1 MEDGPQLV
9 RFGGAEGGPPQSLLR
24 GGFCSPN
31 GGVKTTF
38 GENWCQNHLADHQ
51 LHLLL
56 EKVDLDLAEA
66 AHGLGCLYCGGKLHR
81 GDYKRKPRGGPEW
94 DLRYS
99 FCCSQCRRRRT
110 PDSVR
115 FMGRRFYAG
124 LVVILVSA
132 MAHGLKP
139 ERVRRLRETLQIDHR
154 TLERWRQWWLSLFVG
169 STFWKEARARF
180 APPLCQQ
187 TLPLSLCVI
196 FQVERTEHL
205 VNLLKFLAPITAPSA
220 WGELV
225 M

>member
-1 MEDGPQLV
+1 MRGWVKP
-9 RFGGAEGGPPQSLLR
+9 AGGPPQSLLC

-38 GENWCQNHLADHQ
+38 GETWCQNHLADNQ

-56 EKVDLDLAEA
+56 EKVDLDLAQV
-66 AHGLGCLYCGGKLHR
+66 AHGLGCLYCGGKLYR
-81 GDYKRKPRGGPEW
+81 GDYARKSRGGPEW

-110 PDSVR
+110 PESVR
-115 FMGRRFYAG
+115 FMGRRVYAG
-124 LVVILVSA
+124 LVVVLVSA

-154 TLERWRQWWLSLFVG
+154 TLERWRQWWLGLFVG
-169 STFWKEARARF
+169 SAFWKEARARF
-180 APPLCQQ
+180 APPLCQG
-187 TLPLSLCVI
+187 TLPLSLCVS
-196 FQVERTEHL
+196 FQVERTDGL
-205 VNLLKFLAPITAPSA
+205 LDLLKFLAPITTPSA
-220 WGELV
+220 WKELV

>member
-1 MEDGPQLV
+1 
-9 RFGGAEGGPPQSLLR
+9 
-24 GGFCSPN
+24 
-31 GGVKTTF
+31 VKTTF
-38 GENWCQNHLADHQ
+38 RETWCQKHLADDQ

-66 AHGLGCLYCGGKLHR
+66 AQRLGCLYCGSKLYR
-81 GDYKRKPRGGPEW
+81 GDYTRKPRGGPEW

-110 PDSVR
+110 PESVR

-124 LVVILVSA
+124 VVVVLVSA

-154 TLERWRQWWLSLFVG
+154 TLERWRQWWLSLFVD
-169 STFWKEARARF
+169 SSFWKEARARF
-180 APPLCQQ
+180 TPPLCQA
-187 TLPLSLCVI
+187 TLPLSLCVS
-196 FQVERTEHL
+196 FQVERADRL
-205 VNLLKFLAPITAPSA
+205 LSLLKFLAPIATPSA
-220 WGELV
+220 WKELV

>member
-1 MEDGPQLV
+1 V
-9 RFGGAEGGPPQSLLR
+9 VWICGPPRSLLH

-66 AHGLGCLYCGGKLHR
+66 AHGLGCLYCGGKLYR
-81 GDYKRKPRGGPEW
+81 GDYERKPRGGPEW
-94 DLRYS
+94 ALRYS

-110 PDSVR
+110 PESVR

-124 LVVILVSA
+124 LVVLLVSA

-154 TLERWRQWWLSLFVG
+154 TLVRWRQWWLSLFVG
-169 STFWKEARARF
+169 STFWKETRARF

-196 FQVERTEHL
+196 FQVERTDRL
-205 VNLLKFLAPITAPSA
+205 LDLLKFLAPITTPSA